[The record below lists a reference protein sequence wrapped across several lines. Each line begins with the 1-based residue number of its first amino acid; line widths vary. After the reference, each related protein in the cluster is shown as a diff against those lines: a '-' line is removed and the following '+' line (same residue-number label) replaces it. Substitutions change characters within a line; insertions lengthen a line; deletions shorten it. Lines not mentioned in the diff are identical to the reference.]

1 MKSLFKF
8 KGLLLGIFAVFCL
21 SVLALVVIELSNIS
35 RAQIAVIKEVP
46 SFEFTERNGNPFGKT
61 EMLGK
66 INIVN
71 FFFTSCQG
79 PCPFMNSKVAELYKK
94 YSTSDKVQFVS
105 ISVDPQRDS
114 LVVLRDYAQKFGAID
129 RRWLFLRGELEQ
141 VQELTEKGFLLGGE
155 LPNLHSTKLVLVDQ
169 SGFIRGYYSSYEEE
183 DLKLLTMHVKELLRT
198 EV

>member
-1 MKSLFKF
+1 MKSLFKV
-8 KGLLLGIFAVFCL
+8 KGLILGIFAVFFL
-21 SVLALVVIELSNIS
+21 AILALVVIKLSNAS

-46 SFEFTERNGNPFGKT
+46 LFEFTERNGNPFGKT

-79 PCPFMNSKVAELYKK
+79 PCPFMNSKVAGLYKK
-94 YSTSDKVQFVS
+94 YATTDQVQFVS

-114 LVVLRDYAQKFGAID
+114 LAVLREYAQKFGVVD
-129 RRWLFLRGELEQ
+129 QRWLFLRGELEQ
-141 VQELTEKGFLLGGE
+141 VQELTEKGFLLAGE

-169 SGFIRGYYSSYEEE
+169 SGFIRGYYSCYDEE
-183 DLKLLTMHVKELLRT
+183 DLKLLTMHVKELLRK
-198 EV
+198 EL

>member
-1 MKSLFKF
+1 MESLFKF
-8 KGLLLGIFAVFCL
+8 KSLILGIFGVFFL
-21 SVLALVVIELSNIS
+21 AVLALVVIEISNQS
-35 RAQIAVIKEVP
+35 RAQIAIIKEVP
-46 SFEFTERNGNPFGKT
+46 AFEFTERNGNSFGKT

-94 YSTSDKVQFVS
+94 YSNTDRVQFVS

-114 LVVLRDYAQKFGAID
+114 LEVLKNYAQRFGAVD
-129 RRWLFLRGELEQ
+129 NRWLFLRGKLSE

-169 SGFIRGYYSSYEEE
+169 SGFIRGYYSCYDEES
-183 DLKLLTMHVKELLRT
+183 LNLLTAHVRELLRK
-198 EV
+198 EK